1 MGARNVSEPSIL
13 NPKPQVVVN
22 RDEILRRE
30 KDRIEKQRKVENDIK
45 KMQDK
50 DKSDIKSKRENDR
63 NQMMSDIKNKMKKS
77 AGKQDQV
84 NILWSGNNLLNQC
97 DEESTDD
104 LKVINIGGD
113 KKKEVFL

>member
-1 MGARNVSEPSIL
+1 MGVSEPSIM

-30 KDRIEKQRKVENDIK
+30 KDRIEKQRKDEADRK
-45 KMQDK
+45 KNIDK
-50 DKSDIKSKRENDR
+50 EKADIKSKRENDR

-77 AGKQDQV
+77 AGKQDQI
-84 NILWSGNNLLNQC
+84 NIVWTGNNPLNEC

-104 LKVINIGGD
+104 FKVLNIGGD
-113 KKKEVFL
+113 KKKDAYL